1 MRMKSIVAAAA
12 AVLLGAL
19 VCAAPLRAEGETIK
33 LGAVLPLTG
42 GIAAFGMESKDGI
55 NLAVDEINAKGGVLG
70 KKLEVLFE
78 DDKGDPADTT
88 NAVSKLINTDK
99 VLAILGSVASSCTL
113 AGAPVANSAKIPMI
127 THNSTND
134 KVTGV
139 GEYVFRTCFIDSFQG
154 ATSAYVA
161 AKIIKAKTAA
171 LVTDVNSDYSKG
183 LGEAFTAKF
192 KELGGTITGE
202 VSYQQNDVNFSS
214 QLTKLKGTPAD
225 VIFIP
230 GYYTEVALILKQAKQ
245 LKIGSVFLGAD
256 GWDDPKLLELAADAA
271 DGTYIVTHYS
281 ADQKTPEVEKLVKAY
296 QDKYKRGPAVT
307 DALAYDM
314 VYVVADA
321 MKRAGK
327 ADSQALRDA
336 LAATKDLKGAT
347 GSVTMN
353 KDRNADKN
361 AIVLKVE
368 GGKMKF
374 VESVKP

>member
-1 MRMKSIVAAAA
+1 MNAIRATLAAA
-12 AVLLGAL
+12 LLTL
-19 VCAAPLRAEGETIK
+19 AAPFTLARAEGETIK
-33 LGAVLPLTG
+33 IGAVLPLTG

-55 NLAVDEINAKGGVLG
+55 ELAVEEINAAGGVLG
-70 KKLEVLFE
+70 KKVEVLVE

-99 VLAILGSVASSCTL
+99 VVALLGSVASSCTL
-113 AGAPVANSAKIPMI
+113 AGAPVANSAKVPMV

-134 KVTGV
+134 KVTQV
-139 GEYVFRTCFIDSFQG
+139 GEFIFRTCFIDSFQG

-171 LVTDVNSDYSKG
+171 LITDVNSDYSKG
-183 LGEAFTAKF
+183 LGEAFVAKF
-192 KELGGTITGE
+192 KELGGTITSE

-225 VIFIP
+225 VVFIP

-256 GWDDPKLLELAADAA
+256 GWDDPKLLELAAEAA

-281 ADQKTPEVEKLVKAY
+281 PDQKSPEVEKLLKAY
-296 QDKYKRGPAVT
+296 QAKFKRDPAVT
-307 DALAYDM
+307 DALAYDSM
-314 VYVVADA
+314 YVIADA
-321 MKRAGK
+321 LKRAGK
-327 ADSQALRDA
+327 VDSLALRDA

-347 GSVTMN
+347 GTITIN
-353 KDRNADKN
+353 KERNADKA